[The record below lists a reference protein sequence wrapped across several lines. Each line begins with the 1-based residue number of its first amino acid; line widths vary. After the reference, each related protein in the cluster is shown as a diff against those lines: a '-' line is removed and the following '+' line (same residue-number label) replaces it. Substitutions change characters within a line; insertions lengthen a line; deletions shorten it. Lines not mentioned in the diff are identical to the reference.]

1 MKATTS
7 IQKCHF
13 IIEDVRR
20 KSPAPLDPDQGM
32 LLQDR
37 RIFLKT
43 SFYRQHDIKSYLALH
58 QLSSAVCVCVRESLL
73 NNKGTQYFLVFIM
86 KEL

>member
-7 IQKCHF
+7 LQICHF
-13 IIEDVRR
+13 IIQDVRR
-20 KSPAPLDPDQGM
+20 KSSALLDQHQGM

-43 SFYRQHDIKSYLALH
+43 SFYPQHDIKSYLALH
-58 QLSSAVCVCVRESLL
+58 QLSSAVCVCVSEP
-73 NNKGTQYFLVFIM
+73 V
-86 KEL
+86 E